1 MEQKLIK
8 NFDHLREYPFG
19 YFALMNI
26 RMMRL
31 TDEDWDKLI
40 EKMNDTYSDGL
51 TREDLNEVF
60 SSANI
65 DYVREWI
72 GKSWRSDEIYPKYY
86 LLTSHIKGK
95 KMYIEI
101 CDSQVDEET
110 LMDEDFIGCQPE
122 FLGTKKPNVDE
133 NIEDITWVDL
143 TKFRFDEECM
153 WDIYKIPIYAIYEI
167 CRQVL
172 DPDGKLDYYDTP
184 DTFALNQLNANV
196 ELNEKDKK
204 NIDEFVSML
213 KEKMP
218 EGFDIDWDKESCES
232 PEFEQFPEFGLGMD
246 CVLLRVYPKN
256 PDRLKS

>member
-8 NFDHLREYPFG
+8 SFDHLREYPFR

-31 TDEDWDKLI
+31 TDEDWNKLI
-40 EKMNDTYSDGL
+40 KKMNDLYSDGL
-51 TREDLNEVF
+51 TVDDLNEVF
-60 SSANI
+60 SSTNI
-65 DYVREWI
+65 DFVREWI
-72 GKSWRSDEIYPKYY
+72 GKPWRSDEIYPKYY
-86 LLTSHIKGK
+86 LLTSQIKK
-95 KMYIEI
+95 KKLYVQIS
-101 CDSQVDEET
+101 DSQVDEET
-110 LMDEDFIGCQPE
+110 LMDDDFIGCSPE
-122 FLGTKKPNVDE
+122 FLGTKEPNIDE
-133 NIEDITWVDL
+133 DIEDVTWVNL
-143 TKFRFDEECM
+143 TEFRYDEKEM
-153 WDIYKIPIYAIYEI
+153 WNIYNIPIYAINEI

-172 DPDGKLDYYDTP
+172 DPDGKLDYYETP

-196 ELNEKDKK
+196 ELNEKDHK

-232 PEFEQFPEFGLGMD
+232 PDFNPYPEFGLGMD

-256 PDRLKS
+256 PSRLNS